1 MEIDWR
7 IEPRSGRD
15 VVYVEQRPSFG
26 MPQPGLHTN
35 LLVMLALLRI
45 ARELWGWLVRAWMMG
60 FGFCLVMVAVFRLM
74 SHR

>member
-7 IEPRSGRD
+7 IEPRLGRD
-15 VVYVEQRPSFG
+15 VVYVEKQPSFG

-45 ARELWGWLVRAWMMG
+45 ARELWGWLVRSFIMG
-60 FGFCLVMVAVFRLM
+60 MGFCLVLEAMFRLM
-74 SHR
+74 THR